1 MQLLILIRMMIML
14 IDFDNAKIR
23 KYGQRAEFGIE
34 RESLRVNNNGT
45 LAGTPHPFPGDRQID
60 RDFCENQIEII
71 TDVFTDADTLI
82 SQLNDIHDRIDEKL
96 LQMNELLWCFSNPPV
111 IGREEDIP
119 VAVFGE
125 ELQCKNE
132 YRAYLAEKYGKKK
145 MLFSGIHF
153 NFSFSPQFIDAAFA
167 ISGENDRRAF
177 SDKLYLSLSEKLV
190 RYSWLAVFLTA
201 ASPVMHSSFGIESNR
216 FSSVRCS
223 KYGYWN
229 DFVPVLD
236 YSSLDAYVSSIEKLV
251 SAGRLR
257 SVTELYYPVRVKP
270 RGDNSL
276 EALRQKGI
284 NHIELRVTDVN
295 PLSRTGIFK
304 EDIEFFHLLMLYL
317 LSLPE
322 QVSDKASQLE
332 AIENVKQAAVFGN
345 EHIHQKARTVLSD
358 IAEFAEKYF
367 PEFMRTVKYQ
377 QSKLLPGRSYAELVS
392 KYFSGDYIGRGLS
405 LARAYR
411 RREKQCVN
419 CSVFLPQRNIIQTN
433 I

>member
-1 MQLLILIRMMIML
+1 ML
-14 IDFDNAKIR
+14 IDFDNAEIK
-23 KYGQRAEFGIE
+23 KYGNKAEFGLE
-34 RESLRVNNNGT
+34 RESLRVRSDGT
-45 LAGTPHPFPGDRQID
+45 LADTPHPFPGDKQID

-71 TDVFTDADTLI
+71 TDVFTDAASLI
-82 SQLNDIHDRIDEKL
+82 SQLNDIHDRIDKKL
-96 LQMNELLWCFSNPPV
+96 MQMNELLWCFSNPPV

-125 ELQCKNE
+125 ELRCKNE

-153 NFSFSPQFIDAAFA
+153 NYSFSPEFIDAAFA
-167 ISGENDRRAF
+167 LSGEKDRRMF
-177 SDKLYLSLSEKLV
+177 SDRMYLSLTAKLV
-190 RYSWLAVFLTA
+190 SYSWLAVFLTA

-229 DFVPVLD
+229 DFVPMLD
-236 YSSLDAYVSSIEKLV
+236 YSSLEAYVQSIERLV
-251 SAGRLR
+251 SGGRLR
-257 SVTELYYPVRVKP
+257 SVTELYYPVRIKP

-276 EALRQKGI
+276 EALREKGI

-295 PLSRTGIFK
+295 PLSRTGIFR

-322 QVSDKASQLE
+322 QETDRASQLE
-332 AIENVKQAAVFGN
+332 AIENVKQAAVFGDKN
-345 EHIHQKARTVLSD
+345 IYRKAESVLSD
-358 IAEFAEKYF
+358 IAAFAEKYY
-367 PEFMRTVKYQ
+367 PGFMRTVKYQ

-392 KYFSGDYIGRGLS
+392 KYFSGDYIGRGLQ
-405 LARAYR
+405 LAGAYR